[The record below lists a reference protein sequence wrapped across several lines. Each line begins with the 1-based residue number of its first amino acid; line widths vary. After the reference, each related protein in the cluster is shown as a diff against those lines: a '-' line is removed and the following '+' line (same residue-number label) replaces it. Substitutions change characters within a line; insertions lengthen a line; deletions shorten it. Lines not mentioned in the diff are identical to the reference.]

1 VDPLMQRYAAVPPF
15 ALLEMPEQDFR
26 RCEKVR
32 RRGPSIKT
40 RLARLVTFGGAVALT
55 VYAAREMVAVV
66 SIDGSMTYL
75 QALMLVL
82 FTITFGWIALSA
94 SAAVAGALFG
104 GVRLRA
110 RKDAS
115 IEARTVLVMP
125 VYNEDPARCFAS
137 LQAMAL
143 ALLDRGSADT
153 FEIFVLSDTTNPDV
167 WIKETAA
174 LQMLRDS
181 LGDGMRVW
189 YRRRTENVNRKAG
202 NLQDFVTRWGGR
214 YDFMIVLDAD
224 SILSA
229 DTLLTMVREMSAD
242 TNLGLLQTVPRLVG
256 GDTLLA
262 RLQQFAGTVYGPIVA
277 RGIAAWQG
285 DDGNYWGHNAI
296 LRTRAFAAAAGLPH
310 LAGRKPF
317 GGLILSHDFVEAAL
331 LRRAGWSVR
340 MLPTLGGS
348 WEESPPTLL
357 DVAARDRRWAQG
369 NMQHLAVVGAKGLAW
384 PNRVHMWIGVMSYLA
399 SPLWLALILV
409 GLAVTAQVASV
420 QFDYFGDELTLFP
433 RWPRFDTERMVE
445 LFVFS
450 MGVLLLPKIMGFL
463 RALVNREMLKTVG
476 IVRLVLGV
484 PFETLMS
491 ALYAPISMLMQSRQ
505 VWEILRGRDSGWS
518 VQSRKRTALP
528 WGLLWRR
535 HWLHSLAG
543 IGISAGLA
551 YVSPHLLAWMAPT
564 LIGMALALPLSA
576 ASASVLLARLAQV
589 FGLLTIPEE
598 VAPPRVMLR
607 RDEFEANLV
616 REIEAVT
623 IERLLTDDGARQRHF
638 ANVLPRPQ
646 AARGQPDLALLSA
659 RAKVTD
665 ARSVGEALAWL
676 SPAERI
682 AVLGEHELFAKLVE
696 LGRAAEQPRPQAPVL
711 RTA

>member
-1 VDPLMQRYAAVPPF
+1 MQRYPAVPPF
-15 ALLEMPEQDFR
+15 ALLEMPEQDLR
-26 RCEKVR
+26 RCEKAR
-32 RRGPSIKT
+32 RRGPALKV
-40 RLARLVTFGGAVALT
+40 RLGRLVTFCGAIALT
-55 VYAAREMVAVV
+55 LYASREMVEVV
-66 SIDGSMTYL
+66 SIGGTMTYL
-75 QALMLVL
+75 QALMLIL

-94 SAAVAGALFG
+94 SAAVAGVLFG
-104 GVRLRA
+104 GVRRRA
-110 RKDAS
+110 RADAA
-115 IEARTVLVMP
+115 IEARTALVMP

-137 LQAMAL
+137 LQAMAVSL
-143 ALLDRGSADT
+143 IDRGTADK
-153 FEIFVLSDTTNPDV
+153 FEIFVLSDTTNPDI

-174 LQMLRDS
+174 LQVLRDA
-181 LGDGMRVW
+181 LGDGIRVW
-189 YRRRTENVNRKAG
+189 YRRRADNVNRKAG

-224 SILSA
+224 SILAA
-229 DTLLTMVREMSAD
+229 DTLLTLVREIQAD

-262 RLQQFAGTVYGPIVA
+262 RLQQFAGTVYGPVVA

-310 LAGRKPF
+310 LPGRKPF

-369 NMQHLAVVGAKGLAW
+369 NIQHLAVVGAKGLAW

-399 SPLWLALILV
+399 SPLWLALIAV

-420 QFDYFGDELTLFP
+420 QFDYFGDEISLFP
-433 RWPRFDTERMVE
+433 RWPRFDTERMIE

-450 MGVLLLPKIMGFL
+450 MGVLLLPKILGTL
-463 RALVNREMLKTVG
+463 RALMNREMLRTVG
-476 IVRLVLGV
+476 VIRLLLGV
-484 PFETLMS
+484 PFETVLS

-528 WGLLWRR
+528 WQLLWRR
-535 HWLHSLAG
+535 HWLHTTAG
-543 IGISAGLA
+543 LVVSAGLA
-551 YVSPHLLAWMAPT
+551 YVSPYLLLWMAPT

-576 ASASVLLARLAQV
+576 ASASVLIARLARV
-589 FGLLTIPEE
+589 LGLLTIPEE
-598 VAPPRVMLR
+598 VSPPRVMTR
-607 RDEFEANLV
+607 RDELESKLV
-616 REIEAVT
+616 RELESVT
-623 IERLLTDDGARQRHF
+623 IERLLRDDAARQRHF
-638 ANVLPRPQ
+638 SNVLPRLQ
-646 AARGQPDLALLSA
+646 APRGQPDMALLSA
-659 RAKVTD
+659 RAKVGD
-665 ARSVGEALAWL
+665 ARTVAEALGWL
-676 SPAERI
+676 SSAER
-682 AVLGEHELFAKLVE
+682 AAMLSEHDVFQKLVE
-696 LGRAAEQPRPQAPVL
+696 LDRAEHPQPQAPVL